1 MVVLG
6 HSAVEAAGRIVI
18 GHTTDRSVRIWAQG
32 SRRYPRVRVSMQPA
46 GQRQAGRVSLQIG
59 ALPEHHDYTRC
70 FDFVDLV
77 PSSAYEVTA
86 SFTCRGGDSRSRTV
100 SGVFRTFPGSDTS
113 KPFSFLLGSCNLP
126 VVTINNLAAQAL
138 QVVGFYLAKQS
149 LQRPIPDR
157 RPESE
162 PGEWLLKT
170 FCRSLMHQQWARF
183 LLRYVILGSLWLVFQ
198 GTGGKWSKQ
207 PLLRSPFL
215 KLVGMF
221 AGQRV
226 DFQGGR
232 LASPVIGE
240 TLVGLESRAS
250 GVVAFDPVVSDGTWQ
265 GGDAQGYVILTDTS
279 GEFRAGEGL
288 SRDGETQISDSGVIA
303 RVQTSSGFDMPD
315 IPKPAFTIHAG
326 DVIYYDFPNGSR
338 RPQLDGYREAYR
350 ESWFEDRFQ
359 RWFLAQGP
367 QYMTLDDHEIV
378 DQFACDELGGS
389 DDANRPTPRQY
400 LEAALPAYMEYVH
413 SRHPDG
419 SFFYDFHHGAAQFF
433 VMDTRTGRR
442 RRSDSQMID
451 DVQMKGFKSWLTRH
465 KNDLKFVVSS
475 VPFVAELTPA
485 ADSMEADDKWCG
497 RTFRWQRDEIID
509 FIKREGIEHVVFLV
523 GDMHCAYHASMSIGT
538 GHRWLRQT
546 IHELAGGPINQLD
559 LSERT
564 QFIEASLITRGRTPY
579 QIRMHQFHGNAS
591 AVMHIQVTNTPDPH
605 DPHTVVPEIVWR
617 VIRTMT
623 DPETRRESNRRMRI
637 VDAPPISGRITFCK
651 RRSLDGL
658 PTW

>member
-1 MVVLG
+1 LG
-6 HSAVEAAGRIVI
+6 
-18 GHTTDRSVRIWAQG
+18 
-32 SRRYPRVRVSMQPA
+32 
-46 GQRQAGRVSLQIG
+46 VSLQIG

-400 LEAALPAYMEYVH
+400 LEAALP
-413 SRHPDG
+413 S
-419 SFFYDFHHGAAQFF
+419 
-433 VMDTRTGRR
+433 
-442 RRSDSQMID
+442 
-451 DVQMKGFKSWLTRH
+451 
-465 KNDLKFVVSS
+465 
-475 VPFVAELTPA
+475 
-485 ADSMEADDKWCG
+485 WCG
-497 RTFRWQRDEIID
+497 AVLRHGYANGTAAP
-509 FIKREGIEHVVFLV
+509 KR
-523 GDMHCAYHASMSIGT
+523 
-538 GHRWLRQT
+538 Q
-546 IHELAGGPINQLD
+546 
-559 LSERT
+559 
-564 QFIEASLITRGRTPY
+564 
-579 QIRMHQFHGNAS
+579 
-591 AVMHIQVTNTPDPH
+591 PD
-605 DPHTVVPEIVWR
+605 DR
-617 VIRTMT
+617 
-623 DPETRRESNRRMRI
+623 
-637 VDAPPISGRITFCK
+637 
-651 RRSLDGL
+651 
-658 PTW
+658 